1 MNKKLLRNFK
11 IIAADLISIKANFL
25 KATPTYKT
33 ALHLHPNLWHI
44 TYTISG
50 RGTCVVE
57 GQCYHLQAG
66 RIHVVYPNELH
77 FYKADKSNPY
87 EIYCVHIESG
97 SPIPKI
103 LPRIIKAGLLD
114 KHALRLF
121 PRLASLS
128 HERTKDQTVQLRL
141 HALLGV
147 LLTELMGAQ
156 HALAVQTTD
165 KIITKKAPGQFG
177 DILDKLRSQPFQ
189 YPGIDALALRLH
201 MSRRGFTNYF
211 RILTGMSAM
220 DYFQHY
226 RMTHAQLLVESEEIR
241 LKEIAAQC
249 GYSNPQNFL
258 RAYHNFKQR
267 QKRK

>member
-1 MNKKLLRNFK
+1 MNKELLRNFK

-25 KATPTYKT
+25 KAASAYKT

-44 TYTISG
+44 TYTIRG
-50 RGTCVVE
+50 RGNCVVE
-57 GQCYHLQAG
+57 GQSYHLRAG
-66 RIHVVYPNELH
+66 CIHVVYPNELH

-97 SPIPKI
+97 SPVPRVF
-103 LPRIIKAGLLD
+103 PRIIKAGLLD
-114 KHALRLF
+114 GHTLRLF
-121 PRLASLS
+121 PRLTSLS
-128 HERTKDQTVQLRL
+128 HERMKYPIVQLQL

-147 LLTELMGAQ
+147 LLAELMGVQ

-165 KIITKKAPGQFG
+165 NVITKKVPGQFG
-177 DILDKLRSQPFQ
+177 DILDRLRSQPFH

-201 MSRRGFTNYF
+201 MSRRSFTNYF
-211 RILTGMSAM
+211 RILTGMSVM

-226 RMTHAQLLVESEEIR
+226 CMTHAQLLMESKEIR
-241 LKEIAAQC
+241 LKEIATQC

-258 RAYHNFKQR
+258 RAYHNFQQ